1 MLNGSNEVFVDKRK
15 INRIEITRNRWQS
28 HPNSE
33 ATKKIET
40 KLNFFNLD
48 TFTIDLKKNGPID
61 CFAGEIFGAQKEN
74 FGNLQSL

>member
-15 INRIEITRNRWQS
+15 KIEQKLLEIDDSLT
-28 HPNSE
+28 PNS

-40 KLNFFNLD
+40 KLIFFNLD
-48 TFTIDLKKNGPID
+48 TFTIDFKKNAAID

>member
-15 INRIEITRNRWQS
+15 KNRTEITRNRWQS
-28 HPNSE
+28 HPNS

-48 TFTIDLKKNGPID
+48 TFTID
-61 CFAGEIFGAQKEN
+61 F
-74 FGNLQSL
+74 

>member
-1 MLNGSNEVFVDKRK
+1 MKK
-15 INRIEITRNRWQS
+15 KNRTEITRNRWQS
-28 HPNSE
+28 RPNS

-48 TFTIDLKKNGPID
+48 TFTIDFKKNAAID

>member
-1 MLNGSNEVFVDKRK
+1 MKFLLTKEKK
-15 INRIEITRNRWQS
+15 NRTEITRNRWQS
-28 HPNSE
+28 HPNS

-48 TFTIDLKKNGPID
+48 TFTIDFKKNAAID